1 MSVYDFF
8 FPEQAQAS
16 HLRSLVEQKRYEY
29 DQDQRDKS
37 DIKGELRYA
46 QNRIEK
52 MGNEMAE
59 TQLLVKAMMELMEE
73 VEAFDSSRLIEKIK
87 EIDLRD
93 GVKDGRITPHGSR
106 PKPKFKAKRN
116 WKDL

>member
-1 MSVYDFF
+1 
-8 FPEQAQAS
+8 
-16 HLRSLVEQKRYEY
+16 
-29 DQDQRDKS
+29 
-37 DIKGELRYA
+37 
-46 QNRIEK
+46 
-52 MGNEMAE
+52 
-59 TQLLVKAMMELMEE
+59 MMELMEE